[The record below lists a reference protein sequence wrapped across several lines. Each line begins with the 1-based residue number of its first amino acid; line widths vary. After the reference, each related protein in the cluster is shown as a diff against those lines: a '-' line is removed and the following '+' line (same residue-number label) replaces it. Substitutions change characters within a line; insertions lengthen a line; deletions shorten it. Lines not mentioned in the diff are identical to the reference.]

1 MASRHL
7 ATLLIRA
14 TLFAALLS
22 LQLEELTG
30 LLESLLERL
39 SLHLLLHDSLLARL
53 LRLGVRFA
61 LRLGLDLDRGL
72 LPERASLLLLWL
84 LLNEIPHLNGVFVT
98 AAAVLS
104 TRTLK

>member
-22 LQLEELTG
+22 LQLVELTG

-39 SLHLLLHDSLLARL
+39 SLHLLLRDSLLAWL
-53 LRLGVRFA
+53 LRLGVRLAF
-61 LRLGLDLDRGL
+61 RLGLGLDRGL

-84 LLNEIPHLNGVFVT
+84 LLNEIPHLYDLFVT